1 MLECYIE
8 SNKHNQTASDLYFE
22 RYPARQQPYP
32 TIFKRLEQNLI
43 SFGSLKKERP
53 KSYINEN
60 LE

>member
-8 SNKHNQTASDLYFE
+8 SNKHNQTASDLYFV